1 MDKKGPMEDAV
12 LRLSGKMATPH
23 VQGNLPIDEYS
34 VETTVNEAE
43 REVVLK
49 ANAMLT
55 LADHIDETVYPQG
68 GSRPVGRLTRNEW
81 DLICYALRHTAD
93 SDN

>member
-1 MDKKGPMEDAV
+1 MSEKTESNVAAMMDA
-12 LRLSGKMATPH
+12 LRQCVS
-23 VQGNLPIDEYS
+23 
-34 VETTVNEAE
+34 EAE
-43 REVVLK
+43 RAVVLK

-55 LADHIDETVYPQG
+55 LADHIDNTVYPQG
-68 GSRPVGRLTRNEW
+68 GSKPVGRLTRAEW

>member
-1 MDKKGPMEDAV
+1 MSDKKGPMEDAV

-23 VQGNLPIDEYS
+23 VS
-34 VETTVNEAE
+34 EAE

>member
-1 MDKKGPMEDAV
+1 MMTSRNEEILKVMREAIQRNETIV
-12 LRLSGKMATPH
+12 LSGKMATPH
-23 VQGNLPIDEYS
+23 IS
-34 VETTVNEAE
+34 EAE

-68 GSRPVGRLTRNEW
+68 GSRPVGRLTRAEW